1 MAKIEIRNLTKIF
14 GKRTSKALSLLEEGK
29 SRSEILHQTRSLVA
43 VNRISFSVA
52 QGEVTVIIGLSG
64 SGKSTLLRCI
74 NRLIEPTAGS
84 VLVDGE
90 EITRLPGK
98 TLRTFRQQKFG
109 MVFQHFALFPHFSV
123 LRNAAY
129 GLELMG
135 MPTRER
141 EKKALEA
148 LDIVNL
154 TSWAKAMPEQLS
166 GGMKQRVGLA
176 RALALDPE
184 ILLMDEAFSALDPLT
199 RNEMQEELLRLQH
212 TLHKTIIFITHD
224 LDEAMSLG
232 DKILILRDGSIV
244 QKGRSEDI
252 LSSPADDYVTSF
264 VSHVDRSKILT
275 ASSIQSRPSCIAVLG
290 IDGPRTILRKMHNH
304 NTTVLL
310 VLDEKHH
317 FMGVVHEADAV
328 ELRNK
333 GIRDIVSI
341 IQSDAP
347 RAHSNDTLSSITG
360 VMATLAHPL
369 PVLDDTGMLRGV
381 INRGTLLE
389 ALSPDA
395 TEEAC

>member
-14 GKRTSKALSLLEEGK
+14 GKKPGKALSLLEEGK
-29 SRSEILHQTRSLVA
+29 SRSDILAQTKSLVA
-43 VNRISFSVA
+43 VNRINLQVE

-84 VLVDGE
+84 ILVDGQ
-90 EITRLPGK
+90 EITRLPYT
-98 TLRTFRQQKFG
+98 TLRDFRQRKFG

-135 MPTRER
+135 MPAGER

-148 LDIVNL
+148 LDNVNL
-154 TSWAKAMPEQLS
+154 ADWANAMPHQLS

-212 TLHKTIIFITHD
+212 SMHKTIIFITHD

-232 DKILILRDGSIV
+232 DKILLLRDGSIV
-244 QKGRSEDI
+244 QEGTSEDI
-252 LSSPADDYVTSF
+252 LSSPADDYVASF
-264 VSHVDRSKILT
+264 VSHVDRSKVLTVSSILT
-275 ASSIQSRPSCIAVLG
+275 RPNCVVVLG
-290 IDGPRTILRKMHNH
+290 IDGPRTVLRKMHNH
-304 NTTVLL
+304 NTTTLL
-310 VLDEKHH
+310 VVDEKHH
-317 FMGVVHEADAV
+317 FLGVVSEADAT
-328 ELRNK
+328 ELRRK
-333 GIRDIVSI
+333 EQRGIASIV
-341 IQSDAP
+341 QNEVP
-347 RAHSNDTLSSITG
+347 RANMDDTLSSITG
-360 VMATLAHPL
+360 VMATLDHPL
-369 PVLDDTGMLRGV
+369 PVVDTTGRLRGV
-381 INRGTLLE
+381 IHRGTLLE
-389 ALSPDA
+389 ALSSDTA
-395 TEEAC
+395 EEV